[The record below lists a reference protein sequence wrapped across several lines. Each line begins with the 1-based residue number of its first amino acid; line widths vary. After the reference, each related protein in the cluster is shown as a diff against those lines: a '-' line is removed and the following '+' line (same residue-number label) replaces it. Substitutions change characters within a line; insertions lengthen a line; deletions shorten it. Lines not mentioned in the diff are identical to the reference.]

1 MSDGGVNDEKFM
13 LGRSALIGYGSE
25 TGNAQDYA
33 EEVGRALERLRFNT
47 TVCEL
52 NALDIVC
59 CLPPW
64 LLRCAYEV

>member
-1 MSDGGVNDEKFM
+1 MSDGGVSDDKFM

-33 EEVGRALERLRFNT
+33 EETGRALERLRFNT

-59 CLPPW
+59 RLPPQ
-64 LLRCAYEV
+64 LLRSAYKI